1 MLGTDLTLAYNG
13 IPVVHGADISLAPG
27 QVTAL
32 VGPNGSGKSTLL
44 RTLARLHAPA
54 SGRIELPAQA
64 TSATDA
70 ATSSTGTAT
79 IDALSLSNRD
89 FARRV
94 TLLAQSRPTP
104 AGLSVRE
111 VVEFGRHPHRGRWTR
126 GDADGTAVVEHA
138 MSITGVA
145 ELAERQVDRLSGGQ
159 LQRVWLASCLAQDT
173 GVLLLDEPTTYLDLR
188 YQVELLDLI
197 RDLAEVHSVTIGVVL
212 HDLDQ
217 AAAIADH
224 VVLLAGGRVQASGTP
239 EQVLTATLLS
249 EAYGIRVDVHND
261 EASGHIRTRAIGRHN
276 AARARTDS
284 SQPLELALA

>member
-1 MLGTDLTLAYNG
+1 MLGIDLTLAYNG
-13 IPVVHGADISLAPG
+13 TPVVHGADIALAPG
-27 QVTAL
+27 RVTAL

-54 SGRIELPAQA
+54 SGRIELPAEGA
-64 TSATDA
+64 DSAADA
-70 ATSSTGTAT
+70 AA

-126 GDADGTAVVEHA
+126 GDADGAAVVEHA

-145 ELAERQVDRLSGGQ
+145 ELADRQVDRLSGGQ

-173 GVLLLDEPTTYLDLR
+173 AVLLLDEPTTYLDLR

-197 RDLAEVHSVTIGVVL
+197 RDLAEVHGVTIGVVL

-239 EQVLTATLLS
+239 AHVLTSELLS

-261 EASGHIRTRAIGRHN
+261 EASGHVRTRAIGRHN
-276 AARARTDS
+276 AARARTVS
-284 SQPLELALA
+284 HPVLELALA

>member
-1 MLGTDLTLAYNG
+1 MLGIDLTLAYNG
-13 IPVVHGADISLAPG
+13 TPVVHGADIALAPG
-27 QVTAL
+27 RVTAL

-44 RTLARLHAPA
+44 RTLARLHAPE
-54 SGRIELPAQA
+54 SGRIELPTEGAGNA
-64 TSATDA
+64 SDA
-70 ATSSTGTAT
+70 DA

-126 GDADGTAVVEHA
+126 GDADGAAVVEHA
-138 MSITGVA
+138 MTITGVA
-145 ELAERQVDRLSGGQ
+145 DLADRQVDRLSGGQ

-173 GVLLLDEPTTYLDLR
+173 AVLLLDEPTTYLDLR

-197 RDLAEVHSVTIGVVL
+197 RDLAEVHGVTIGVVL

-224 VVLLAGGRVQASGTP
+224 VVLLADGRVQASGTP
-239 EQVLTATLLS
+239 AQVLTSELLS

-261 EASGHIRTRAIGRHN
+261 EASGHVRTRAIGRHN
-276 AARARTDS
+276 GARTRS
-284 SQPLELALA
+284 ESRPALELALA